1 MKEGTMHVVVR
12 WLMRHVILL
21 LSEEWVNA
29 HREVETMQAAYRIQ
43 ALCDAEL
50 RVFKVALADI
60 ERMQIEAA
68 RAKARLPAAGGLID
82 EMLQERMQH
91 LAHTVQKEAIEKRTT
106 VLKTAR

>member
-12 WLMRHVILL
+12 WLMRNVILL

-50 RVFKVALADI
+50 RVFKAALTDL
-60 ERMQIEAA
+60 ERMQIEAGRAVA
-68 RAKARLPAAGGLID
+68 RFPTARGPID
-82 EMLQERMQH
+82 GMLQERMQH
-91 LAHTVQKEAIEKRTT
+91 LAHTVQEEAIEKRTMAI
-106 VLKTAR
+106 KSAR